1 MYGVHWKLIALKDLS
16 ENRQINGN
24 HIFRFFNLIQTH
36 STAFWYLTP
45 DNLFSNF
52 WPSNKNIQIQ
62 LCGLPFPN
70 GVPDKWEYT
79 KDWVESKVHKFQDKI
94 GKKQGQL
101 IYWVMV
107 VPFILLFEGLFASEG
122 VFAATYLYKWYI
134 MNLTIWLCYGKRSYV
149 AYQFRNK
156 TTLHK
161 SLLKVFFF
169 N

>member
-1 MYGVHWKLIALKDLS
+1 MEITFSDFSIWYKHTQLLFDIWHLITFF
-16 ENRQINGN
+16 QI
-24 HIFRFFNLIQTH
+24 
-36 STAFWYLTP
+36 
-45 DNLFSNF
+45 F

-70 GVPDKWEYT
+70 GVSDKWEYT

-169 N
+169 SIRYLI